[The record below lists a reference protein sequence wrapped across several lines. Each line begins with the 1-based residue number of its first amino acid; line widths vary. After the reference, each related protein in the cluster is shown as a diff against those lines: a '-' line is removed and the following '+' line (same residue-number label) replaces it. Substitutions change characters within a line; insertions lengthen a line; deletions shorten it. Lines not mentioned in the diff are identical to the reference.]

1 MTPSPPLRAA
11 VLAARRTST
20 VRDVEVRSGG
30 IDLGQLLKFAG
41 LVDTGGDAKALL
53 SEGVVKVNDVVDE
66 RRGRT
71 LRDGDVVTVPDAD
84 PVRVVEV

>member
-1 MTPSPPLRAA
+1 M
-11 VLAARRTST
+11 
-20 VRDVEVRSGG
+20 RDVEVRAGG

-53 SEGVVKVNDVVDE
+53 ADGAVAVNGEVDT

-71 LRDGDVVTVPDAD
+71 LRDGDVVAVRGED
-84 PVRVVEV
+84 PVRIVEA

>member
-1 MTPSPPLRAA
+1 M
-11 VLAARRTST
+11 
-20 VRDVEVRSGG
+20 
-30 IDLGQLLKFAG
+30 KFVG

-53 SEGVVKVNDVVDE
+53 AEGVVLVNGEVDA

-71 LRDGDVVTVPDAD
+71 LRDGDVVTVPEQD

>member
-1 MTPSPPLRAA
+1 M
-11 VLAARRTST
+11 
-20 VRDVEVRSGG
+20 RDVEVRAGG

-53 SEGVVKVNDVVDE
+53 ADGVVEVNGEVDT

-71 LRDGDVVTVPDAD
+71 LRDGDVVAIPDED

>member
-1 MTPSPPLRAA
+1 
-11 VLAARRTST
+11 
-20 VRDVEVRSGG
+20 VRDVEVRAGG
-30 IDLGQLLKFAG
+30 IDLGQLMKFAG

-53 SEGVVKVNDVVDE
+53 AEGVVLVNDEVDT

-71 LRDGDVVTVPDAD
+71 LRNGDVVTIPNED

>member
-1 MTPSPPLRAA
+1 VRA
-11 VLAARRTST
+11 
-20 VRDVEVRSGG
+20 GG
-30 IDLGQLLKFAG
+30 IDLGQLMKFAG

-53 SEGVVKVNDVVDE
+53 AEGVVLVNDEVDT

-71 LRDGDVVTVPDAD
+71 LRNGDVVTIPNED

>member
-1 MTPSPPLRAA
+1 
-11 VLAARRTST
+11 
-20 VRDVEVRSGG
+20 VRDVEVRAGG
-30 IDLGQLLKFAG
+30 IDLGQLMKFAG

-53 SEGVVKVNDVVDE
+53 AEGVVLVNDEVDT

-71 LRDGDVVTVPDAD
+71 LRNGDVDTIPNED

>member
-1 MTPSPPLRAA
+1 M
-11 VLAARRTST
+11 
-20 VRDVEVRSGG
+20 
-30 IDLGQLLKFAG
+30 KFAG

-53 SEGVVKVNDVVDE
+53 AEGVVLVNDEVDT

-71 LRDGDVVTVPDAD
+71 LRNGDVVTIPNED

>member
-1 MTPSPPLRAA
+1 VHDVQVRA
-11 VLAARRTST
+11 
-20 VRDVEVRSGG
+20 GG

-53 SEGVVKVNDVVDE
+53 AEGVVTVNGEVDT

-71 LRDGDVVTVPDAD
+71 LRDGDVVTIPDAE
-84 PVRVVEV
+84 PVRVVEA

>member
-1 MTPSPPLRAA
+1 M
-11 VLAARRTST
+11 
-20 VRDVEVRSGG
+20 RDVEVRAGG
-30 IDLGQLLKFAG
+30 IDLGQLMKFAG

-53 SEGVVKVNDVVDE
+53 SEGVVLVNGEVDA

-71 LRDGDVVTVPDAD
+71 LRDGDVVTVPGQD